1 MEYFLTG
8 ATGFLGGELTRQL
21 VEDGHQ
27 VVALVRSSSK
37 ARDRGLVGAEGVRV
51 VEGDVTEK
59 ASMRDAMA
67 GTDGVFHLA
76 AWYRVGA
83 RDASV
88 AEAVN
93 VAGTRNVLELMDE
106 LGVEKG
112 VYTSTLA
119 VFSGT
124 GGRLV
129 DETDEPSGPFL
140 SVYDRT
146 KWEAHHRV
154 ARPMMRDGLPL
165 VVVMPGVIYGP
176 GDTSQMGELLAD
188 YLRGDLPAVPRRTAY
203 CWGHVEDTAR
213 AHLRAMEAG
222 RPGEDYIVAGHPRT
236 LVEVLELA
244 EEITGVAPPPT
255 ISPAWFRALAP
266 LAAVVEKAVSLP
278 PDYRSETLRVLGGT
292 TYLGDSSKARRELG
306 LDHRPLAEGL
316 RETLAWLAERE
327 EGKATPDP
335 VERP

>member
-21 VEDGHQ
+21 LEDGHR
-27 VVALVRSSSK
+27 VVALVRSPSK
-37 ARDRGLVGAEGVRV
+37 AEERGLTGAEGVRV
-51 VEGDVTEK
+51 VVGDVTDR

-76 AWYRVGA
+76 AWYRIGA
-83 RDASV
+83 RDPSV
-88 AEAVN
+88 ADAVN
-93 VAGTRNVLELMDE
+93 VGGTRNVLELMDE

-129 DETDEPSGPFL
+129 DETAEPSGPFL
-140 SVYDRT
+140 TVYDRT

-154 ARPMMRDGLPL
+154 ARPMMEEGLPL

-188 YLRGDLPAVPRRTAY
+188 YLRRDLPAVPRETAY

-213 AHLRAMEAG
+213 AHVRAMEAG
-222 RPGEDYIVAGHPRT
+222 REGEDYIVAGHPRT

-244 EEITGVAPPPT
+244 EEITGVEAPPA

-266 LAAVVEKAVSLP
+266 FAALLEKAVALP
-278 PDYRSETLRVLGGT
+278 PDYRSETLRVLGGA

-306 LDHRPLAEGL
+306 LEHRPLEAGL
-316 RETLAWLAERE
+316 RETLEALAEGDGPADGR
-327 EGKATPDP
+327 
-335 VERP
+335 